1 MRLAEKRKGC
11 KKGKRGEKKKN
22 RRREDIRMGEALVAK
37 KGKDER
43 ENRNRKR
50 EDTRMGEAL
59 FETGRY
65 YL

>member
-1 MRLAEKRKGC
+1 
-11 KKGKRGEKKKN
+11 
-22 RRREDIRMGEALVAK
+22 MGEALVAK